1 MSKRDYVLAV
11 LRATCVR
18 VRLIESELHTIGI
31 ALRGNLISPE
41 MAIECAEEIA
51 PGCAV
56 VVATTPM
63 EAAHGYSV

>member
-1 MSKRDYVLAV
+1 MSKQDYVLAV

-31 ALRGNLISPE
+31 ALRGNFISPE
-41 MAIECAEEIA
+41 KALECAEEIA

-56 VVATTPM
+56 IVAETAM
-63 EAAHGYSV
+63 EVAA